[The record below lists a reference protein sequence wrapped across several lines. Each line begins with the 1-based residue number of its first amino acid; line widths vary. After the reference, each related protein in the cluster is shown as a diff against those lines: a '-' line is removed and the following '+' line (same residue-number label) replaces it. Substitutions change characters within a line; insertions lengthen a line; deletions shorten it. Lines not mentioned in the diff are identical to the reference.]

1 MITLAYDVLGLL
13 LALLPFVAL
22 AVVITV
28 IVCAARK
35 VWPRLPRWMR
45 TLPGA
50 VAQPGRQ
57 AADPARA
64 RAPEVDGARLRQ
76 DRPRAREAALMFA
89 PDEDRLLLVNEVATM
104 LRVHPDTVRR
114 WDAEGRLRAIRTP
127 GNQRRWWE
135 SEVRELLEVRQ

>member
-1 MITLAYDVLGLL
+1 MITFAYDVLGLL

-28 IVCAARK
+28 IVCAGRK

-45 TLPGA
+45 PCRVPSRNPDGRPLTVPERETPGL
-50 VAQPGRQ
+50 
-57 AADPARA
+57 
-64 RAPEVDGARLRQ
+64 DGARLRQ
-76 DRPRAREAALMFA
+76 DRPRAWEAAVMFT

>member
-1 MITLAYDVLGLL
+1 
-13 LALLPFVAL
+13 
-22 AVVITV
+22 
-28 IVCAARK
+28 
-35 VWPRLPRWMR
+35 
-45 TLPGA
+45 
-50 VAQPGRQ
+50 
-57 AADPARA
+57 
-64 RAPEVDGARLRQ
+64 
-76 DRPRAREAALMFA
+76 MFT

>member
-45 TLPGA
+45 IRRVPSRN
-50 VAQPGRQ
+50 P
-57 AADPARA
+57 
-64 RAPEVDGARLRQ
+64 DGEPLTPLDGERLAGWRARLRQ
-76 DRPRAREAALMFA
+76 DRPRAGA
-89 PDEDRLLLVNEVATM
+89 
-104 LRVHPDTVRR
+104 RR
-114 WDAEGRLRAIRTP
+114 R
-127 GNQRRWWE
+127 
-135 SEVRELLEVRQ
+135 

>member
-1 MITLAYDVLGLL
+1 
-13 LALLPFVAL
+13 
-22 AVVITV
+22 
-28 IVCAARK
+28 
-35 VWPRLPRWMR
+35 
-45 TLPGA
+45 
-50 VAQPGRQ
+50 
-57 AADPARA
+57 
-64 RAPEVDGARLRQ
+64 
-76 DRPRAREAALMFA
+76 MFA